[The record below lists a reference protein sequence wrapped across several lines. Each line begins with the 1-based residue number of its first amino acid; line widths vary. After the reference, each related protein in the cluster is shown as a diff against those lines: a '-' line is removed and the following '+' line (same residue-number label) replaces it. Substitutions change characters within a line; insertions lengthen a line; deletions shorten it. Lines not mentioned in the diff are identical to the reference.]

1 MSVQKKHAKMLTN
14 TVVILNNI
22 EIKCRYAKN
31 ETMLRKRACTAY
43 QMKIS
48 QDRFEPTIT
57 HKCQQNAM
65 TLNKKKLSPVKTYL
79 ENHPFL

>member
-1 MSVQKKHAKMLTN
+1 
-14 TVVILNNI
+14 
-22 EIKCRYAKN
+22 
-31 ETMLRKRACTAY
+31 MLRKRACTAY